1 MSPALFSTVLIIG
14 YSIIMLWRVSML
26 WREEGRF
33 LPCIPF
39 FLWGIL
45 YNALAA
51 FVFYEMQFTFWWF
64 ILDFAFFVCY
74 VLLLIMLIRVTQ
86 KLL

>member
-1 MSPALFSTVLIIG
+1 MSLTLFATGLIIG

-33 LPCIPF
+33 SPYTPF

-45 YNALAA
+45 YSTLAA
-51 FVFYEMQFTFWWF
+51 FVFYKMQFTFWWF
-64 ILDFAFFVCY
+64 MLDFAFFICY
-74 VLLLIMLIRVTQ
+74 AVLLVTFVRIIQ
-86 KLL
+86 KLP